1 MEYVG
6 NRFATSV
13 LISHS
18 FLHSYKRVF
27 LGGFAG
33 IIVKVL
39 ITLENNRYY
48 RMEWLSVIHL
58 GDDYTV
64 RALYL
69 ST

>member
-1 MEYVG
+1 MNIVG
-6 NRFATSV
+6 NHFMTSV
-13 LISHS
+13 LISHL

-27 LGGFAG
+27 LGVFAV
-33 IIVKVL
+33 IIIKVL

-48 RMEWLSVIHL
+48 RMEWLSVNHL
-58 GDDYTV
+58 GDGYTV